1 MSVAVEALT
10 GGKRCSYFIYALMTS
25 PGTPHLHLSHP
36 ALTSP
41 VSFSFHLIKKIFGSA
56 HLLWSQIGFCQTLLL
71 FSVWTCFNDTL
82 FSLYAAGEC
91 STFWHAPPS
100 LNKSVHIFHSSVP
113 CHLMTMKLFLK
124 NTVILFYFIFIR
136 KQFYLQFNCSCCLG
150 HRLWSQLESHN
161 PLLQ

>member
-10 GGKRCSYFIYALMTS
+10 DGKKRAVSIKTQCVSMLCVPTSSDVLMAS

-36 ALTSP
+36 VLTSP
-41 VSFSFHLIKKIFGSA
+41 ISFSFHLIKKIFGSA
-56 HLLWSQIGFCQTLLL
+56 HLLWNLIGFCQTLLL

-136 KQFYLQFNCSCCLG
+136 KQF
-150 HRLWSQLESHN
+150 
-161 PLLQ
+161 